1 MSQGSW
7 YEGVSWLV
15 GTIVVCHAPLLLLAG
30 RCPCGISAGPRVCDE
45 NVKMFCPWDSRS
57 LASMFLG
64 HLSWGGR
71 CPCLLVAWLN
81 KVTAAS
87 MNSEYAESLLIVIM
101 ASAVATAATGSQ
113 KSLWHGSD
121 APRM

>member
-1 MSQGSW
+1 
-7 YEGVSWLV
+7 
-15 GTIVVCHAPLLLLAG
+15 
-30 RCPCGISAGPRVCDE
+30 
-45 NVKMFCPWDSRS
+45 
-57 LASMFLG
+57 
-64 HLSWGGR
+64 
-71 CPCLLVAWLN
+71 
-81 KVTAAS
+81 